1 MARYTNPLKH
11 VRVAAPCAADW
22 NQMSGNERVRFCAQC
37 ERNVYNL
44 SDMTR
49 REAERLV
56 TGAEGRL
63 CIRFYRR
70 ADGTIL
76 TNNCPVGLRAL
87 KRRASR
93 IASATLSAVL
103 SFFGGLGIFAA
114 FSNRTPMG
122 EATMGA
128 VAIRETPPVVMGG
141 IGASREREAMQ
152 GEAVVPVTGTM
163 AYALLPPRQSAGRVR
178 RARTR

>member
-1 MARYTNPLKH
+1 MARFTNPLKH
-11 VRVAAPCAADW
+11 VRVAAPCSADW
-22 NQMSGNERVRFCAQC
+22 NQMSGNERVRFCGQC

-56 TGAEGRL
+56 KGAEGRL

-93 IASATLSAVL
+93 IATAALSTIL

-114 FSNRTPMG
+114 FSNQTAIG
-122 EATMGA
+122 GATMGA
-128 VAIRETPPVVMGG
+128 AGERRQLPVIMGG
-141 IGASREREAMQ
+141 ISAPREREATQ
-152 GEAVVPVTGTM
+152 GEAVIPVAGTM
-163 AYALLPPRQSAGRVR
+163 AYEPPPSRQTAGRVR